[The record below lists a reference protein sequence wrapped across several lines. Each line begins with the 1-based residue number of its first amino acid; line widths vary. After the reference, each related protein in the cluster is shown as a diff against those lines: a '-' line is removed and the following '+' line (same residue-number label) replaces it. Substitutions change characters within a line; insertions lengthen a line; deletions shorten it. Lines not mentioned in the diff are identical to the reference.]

1 MADVENSDYINAVFV
16 HVSIPRIFYAAGTG
30 DKERSAF
37 FVRKTAY
44 SCRLSTNRITRT
56 ADYFVWIYLLSFCV
70 IWSYVSL
77 VTIIYRRLQLF
88 EVASNTKQL

>member
-37 FVRKTAY
+37 FIR
-44 SCRLSTNRITRT
+44 
-56 ADYFVWIYLLSFCV
+56 
-70 IWSYVSL
+70 
-77 VTIIYRRLQLF
+77 
-88 EVASNTKQL
+88 KQLIVAVCQLIG